1 MTADWLT
8 IGQIG
13 WRQKV
18 NLSLLFYQSSISLA
32 GGMTVHIQGLLK
44 DGFYQDRFLIN
55 IRSPGQ
61 INTTILSI
69 FWIST
74 FCGLSMTTTPPE
86 FPHRRMDPLD
96 PRSYPQGGSKFTQ
109 SQIYYTKLTL
119 WPCIR
124 FHLDFNPR
132 WFLTYNLTYLRS
144 SSFRLDL
151 GPKNGPKLGQK
162 CQKFRIF
169 KKVKNV
175 KCLVFQLII

>member
-1 MTADWLT
+1 MYNVSNVLM
-8 IGQIG
+8 
-13 WRQKV
+13 V
-18 NLSLLFYQSSISLA
+18 NL
-32 GGMTVHIQGLLK
+32 LLK
-44 DGFYQDRFLIN
+44 SLMKSSTTYNQTVFLKFIFDLLN

-86 FPHRRMDPLD
+86 FPHRRIDPLD

-162 CQKFRIF
+162 CQKFKIF

>member
-1 MTADWLT
+1 MASRF
-8 IGQIG
+8 
-13 WRQKV
+13 WRCTK
-18 NLSLLFYQSSISLA
+18 LPL
-32 GGMTVHIQGLLK
+32 
-44 DGFYQDRFLIN
+44 N

-144 SSFRLDL
+144 SSFQLDL

-162 CQKFRIF
+162 CQKFKIF
-169 KKVKNV
+169 KKVRNV

>member
-1 MTADWLT
+1 MHHEVEVILLT
-8 IGQIG
+8 YLFLLVNMLLQLNTLQFL
-13 WRQKV
+13 RSQSAHV
-18 NLSLLFYQSSISLA
+18 VALALTSRLNLS
-32 GGMTVHIQGLLK
+32 
-44 DGFYQDRFLIN
+44 R
-55 IRSPGQ
+55 
-61 INTTILSI
+61 
-69 FWIST
+69 
-74 FCGLSMTTTPPE
+74 TTTPLE
-86 FPHRRMDPLD
+86 FPHRRIDPLD

-109 SQIYYTKLTL
+109 SQIYYIKLTL

-162 CQKFRIF
+162 CQKFKIF
-169 KKVKNV
+169 KKDRNV